1 MRFKSKH
8 LLCCHQYLIF
18 QNLFRFHPT
27 LLSKFPLLSYE
38 EFPSTQ
44 LMFSCPINI
53 SNTDEVSDSLFF
65 PNTFLIL
72 IFSIAFFQLVS
83 Q

>member
-1 MRFKSKH
+1 MRFKPKH
-8 LLCCHQYLIF
+8 TLCCHQYLIF
-18 QNLFRFHPT
+18 QNLFGFHPT

-38 EFPSTQ
+38 EFPSIL
-44 LMFSCPINI
+44 LMFSCSINI
-53 SNTDEVSDSLFF
+53 SNPGEVSDSLFF

-72 IFSIAFFQLVS
+72 IFSIAFFQSVS